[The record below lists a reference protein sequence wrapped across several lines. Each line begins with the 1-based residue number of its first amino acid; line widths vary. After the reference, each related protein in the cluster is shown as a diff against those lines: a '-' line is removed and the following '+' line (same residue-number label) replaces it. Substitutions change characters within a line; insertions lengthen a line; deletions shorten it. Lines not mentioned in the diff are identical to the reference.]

1 MMLSTLR
8 KWAIACTGLWATVAA
23 ADASRFDADLE
34 LLQQQWAVANYQ
46 LADPAEQKRALEAI
60 TENAHRLTANNPGR
74 AEPMIWEGI
83 VLSTYAGV
91 KGGLGGL
98 GLAKKSRV
106 LFESALKIDPAALQG
121 SAYTSLGVLYA
132 KVPGFPLGFGNE
144 DKARELLLKALA
156 INADGVDPN
165 YFYAQFL
172 CDRHRCAQA
181 LPYLEK
187 AAKAPP
193 RPGRE
198 IADRGRHRE
207 VVELMAKARND
218 VARID

>member
-1 MMLSTLR
+1 VTC
-8 KWAIACTGLWATVAA
+8 AGLWATLAA
-23 ADASRFDADLE
+23 ADANRFDADLE

-46 LADPAEQKRALEAI
+46 LADPAEQKHALETI
-60 TENAHRLTANNPGR
+60 SQNAHRLTMSNPGR
-74 AEPMIWEGI
+74 PEAMIWEGI

-91 KGGLGGL
+91 KGGLGAL
-98 GLAKKSRV
+98 GLAKQSRA

-121 SAYTSLGVLYA
+121 SAYTSLGVLYN

-156 INADGVDPN
+156 INPDGIDPN

-181 LPYLEK
+181 VPYLEK

-198 IADRGRHRE
+198 IADNGRHRE
-207 VVELMAKARND
+207 IAELMAKARND
-218 VARID
+218 GARID